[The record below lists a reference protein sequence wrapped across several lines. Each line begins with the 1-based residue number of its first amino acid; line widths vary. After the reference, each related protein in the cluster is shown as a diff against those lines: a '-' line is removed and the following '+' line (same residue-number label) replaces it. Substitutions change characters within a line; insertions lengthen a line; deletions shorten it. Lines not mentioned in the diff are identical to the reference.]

1 MLIMKRKILIFFL
14 CLLFVH
20 PVTVKAQEPLRRAL
34 FVSVIQEPAVLSS
47 RDEIFKLVDYAKKSR
62 IEILYVQVYRANKA
76 WFASE
81 YADDSPYADC
91 VDSVGED
98 PLYLLINR
106 AHEKGIKV
114 YAWLNLLSLSANKN
128 APMLKK
134 YGNSILTRNL
144 KEKKRQEDYKID
156 NQYFLEP
163 GDLRVRAELVNIVDE
178 VLNGYPGL
186 DGILFDYIRYPD
198 KDPAYGYTPM
208 NVRRFKKMTGEKTV
222 VEASAAWKD
231 WKRMQVTG
239 LLKRLVKECRGLRPD
254 IRVEATGCAP
264 YSRAYLEAFQDWP
277 SWLESRLVD
286 SVTVM
291 TYAKTPLEFEK
302 MVLDA
307 KKRVKDFS
315 KTNIAVGAYE
325 LGKSPEIFTEQLR
338 ICKEAGPYACAILHY
353 GSLRENPAIGG
364 LLTADD
370 KTP

>member
-1 MLIMKRKILIFFL
+1 M
-14 CLLFVH
+14 
-20 PVTVKAQEPLRRAL
+20 RRAL
-34 FVSVIQEPAVLSS
+34 FVTVIQEPVVLS
-47 RDEIFKLVDYAKKSR
+47 RRPAILELVDYAKKAR
-62 IEILYVQVYRANKA
+62 VEILYIQVYRANKA

-98 PLYLLINR
+98 PLDLLISR
-106 AHEKGIKV
+106 AHQEGIKV

-134 YGNSILTRNL
+134 YGNGILTRNI
-144 KEKKRQEDYKID
+144 KAKKKLEDYKID
-156 NQYFLEP
+156 SQYFLEP
-163 GDLRVRAELVNIVDE
+163 GDLRVRSELVNIVGE

-186 DGILFDYIRYPD
+186 DGIIFDYIRYPD
-198 KDPAYGYTPM
+198 KDPAYGYTRM
-208 NVRRFKKMTGEKTV
+208 NIDRFKSATGEATV
-222 VEASAAWKD
+222 VEGSAAWND

-239 LLKRLVKECRGLRPD
+239 LLKRLVKECRRLRPD

-277 SWLESRLVD
+277 SWLENKVVD

-291 TYAKTPLEFEK
+291 TYARTAAEFEK
-302 MVLDA
+302 VVLDA
-307 KKRVKDFS
+307 KKRVKDFK

-325 LGKSPEIFTEQLR
+325 LGKSPDIFLAQMCVCE
-338 ICKEAGPYACAILHY
+338 EAKPYACAILHY
-353 GSLRENPAIGG
+353 GSLLENPG
-364 LLTADD
+364 LSCLLLPES